1 MKKTHL
7 LAILFGTAVAMP
19 SFAGDVSI
27 APPPPPVEE
36 SSSIFSGSVTLGFD
50 SDYVYRGFEIYGPN
64 GKKARRLVHSAL
76 DLNVALTDS
85 LSWDLGAWYASSSV
99 GDYDELNLATKF
111 NYSVGPVTISPSFR
125 WYNYPDF
132 SSPVDNQYE
141 VGLEVSVTPVEG
153 LSLTLGGFYE
163 FEAEQWLFTF
173 DANYTIKIG
182 ERFALV
188 PGATISYIDVHDQT
202 WGLDFDGF
210 HHVSAYLKAPISL
223 FKNVTL
229 TPYIAAN
236 FPISNELDAIQDN
249 IVYGGATFSVSF

>member
-7 LAILFGTAVAMP
+7 LAILFGTALAMP
-19 SFAGDVSI
+19 SFAGEVPTT
-27 APPPPPVEE
+27 PPPPLVEEE
-36 SSSIFSGSVTLGFD
+36 SSIISGSVTLGFD

-64 GKKARRLVHSAL
+64 GEKARRLVHSAL
-76 DLNVALTDS
+76 DVNVAFTES
-85 LSWDLGAWYASSSV
+85 LSLDVGAWYATSSV
-99 GDYDELNLATKF
+99 GDYDELNLATKL

-132 SSPVDNQYE
+132 NSPVDNQYE
-141 VGLEVSVTPVEG
+141 VGLELGFSPVEG
-153 LSLTLGGFYE
+153 LSLTLGSFYE
-163 FEAEQWLFTF
+163 FEAEQWYFQF

-188 PGATISYIDVHDQT
+188 PGATISYIDVDDQT
-202 WGLDFDGF
+202 WGLDFNGF
-210 HHVSAYLKAPISL
+210 HHVTAYLKAPITL
-223 FKNVTL
+223 LKNVTL

-236 FPISNELDAIQDN
+236 FPISDELEAIQDN